1 MTCPYLDYRQSDDK
15 HEFDHD
21 RPYCTV
27 AETFVSPMKADICND
42 RHAFEH
48 TSDCETYPGEE
59 GSMLDKPL
67 QAESS
72 E

>member
-1 MTCPYLDYRQSDDK
+1 MTCPYLDYRSSDDE

-27 AETFVSPMKADICND
+27 VGAFVSPMKADICND

-48 TSDCETYPGEE
+48 TSDCETYPDDRQPEE
-59 GSMLDKPL
+59 STLPTAG
-67 QAESS
+67 AS